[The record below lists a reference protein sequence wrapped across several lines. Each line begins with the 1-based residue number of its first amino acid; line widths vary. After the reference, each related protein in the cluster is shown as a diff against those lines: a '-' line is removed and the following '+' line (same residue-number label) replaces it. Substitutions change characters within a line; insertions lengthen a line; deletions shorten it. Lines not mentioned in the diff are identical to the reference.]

1 MSSIALFPE
10 RTPATRNLW
19 IAVALSLTIHF
30 LVLTLAPRPRYDEV
44 GPRRDDVPL
53 RVEIVTQAVA
63 PPSVETPPAPV
74 TRPEPV
80 RRPPP
85 RGERRPTPPAAVPPP
100 PRPTPPPIAVPLPSP
115 TPAPPPQ
122 VAQPSRPAPAFDM
135 SALIAQRQE
144 QRRAAEAA
152 MARGTPEAK
161 EPAQDEA
168 LASINRNLQTLSGRE
183 GVGGIFQ
190 ILHMGT
196 RTGEFAFNGWRPE
209 SRRQWREVIEVDA
222 GPGGNLELAM
232 VRRMIELIR
241 THYQGDFNWES
252 HRLQRTVV
260 LSARQEDSAE
270 LEDFLMREFF
280 GTPLAK
286 PHG

>member
-19 IAVALSLTIHF
+19 IAVALSLTIHL
-30 LVLTLAPRPRYDEV
+30 LVLLVAPKPRYDEL
-44 GPRRDDVPL
+44 GPRRDDQPL
-53 RVEIVTQAVA
+53 RVDIIPQEIA
-63 PPSVETPPAPV
+63 PRSVETPPAPV
-74 TRPEPV
+74 ARPEPV

-85 RGERRPTPPAAVPPP
+85 KGERRPPPAPAAPSRPAPPP
-100 PRPTPPPIAVPLPSP
+100 PTIAVPSP
-115 TPAPPPQ
+115 VPAPTPPPQ
-122 VAQPSRPAPAFDM
+122 VAQPTRPAPTFDM
-135 SALIAQRQE
+135 AAMIAAKRE
-144 QRRAAEAA
+144 QRRAAEAEA
-152 MARGTPEAK
+152 ARGAPDAK
-161 EPAQDEA
+161 PTQQDEA

-196 RTGEFAFNGWRPE
+196 RTGEFAFNGWRPD

-241 THYQGDFNWES
+241 EHYDGDFNWES

-260 LSARQEDSAE
+260 LSARREDSAE

-286 PHG
+286 PRG